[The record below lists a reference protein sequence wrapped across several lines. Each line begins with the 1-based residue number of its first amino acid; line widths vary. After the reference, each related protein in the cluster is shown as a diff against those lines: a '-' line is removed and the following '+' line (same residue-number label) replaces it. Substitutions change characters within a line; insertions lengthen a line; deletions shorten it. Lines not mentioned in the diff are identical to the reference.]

1 MYRSY
6 VSIPEKR
13 AVRVTFEEEALLDA
27 EGNLCQGKSVITQP
41 LRERIDE
48 SLVELKTTVKYKKTG
63 ETQTYSNDTISLK
76 DIKEQDFE
84 VTSRARY
91 NTTIVEGTN
100 CTQVEKKVQGTMIT
114 LYETNPNTGS
124 LFYMN
129 NMVLAIVI
137 ALFAVINVF

>member
-124 LFYMN
+124 LLYMN